1 MGKGAFGAA
10 LFGVAQQEQQKSGVR
25 ISFVFLRVWPRRLG
39 VDFRSILKI
48 KEKTGLSIWRNGKRG
63 RKRGIIPCLPL
74 INCLPIEHAHISP
87 GCHLPL
93 QKEGQTKQSTQLK
106 QLDLLVPKAADNVE
120 VDVKNTHTRW
130 KRW

>member
-10 LFGVAQQEQQKSGVR
+10 LFGVAQQEQQKSSSR
-25 ISFVFLRVWPRRLG
+25 IPFVFLCVWPRRLG

-48 KEKTGLSIWRNGKRG
+48 KEKTRLSIWRNGKRG
-63 RKRGIIPCLPL
+63 RKRGIHPCLPL
-74 INCLPIEHAHISP
+74 TNCLPIESAHRSP

-93 QKEGQTKQSTQLK
+93 QKEGQTQQSTQMK
-106 QLDLLVPKAADNVE
+106 QFDLLLPKAADHVE
-120 VDVKNTHTRW
+120 VEVKNTHTRW